1 MIIGFIGEKLKSKR
15 FENFY
20 SILVV
25 IISLFLGLFAVE
37 CTYKIFF
44 MDKSFYKWGDRYML
58 FGQDGGGTV
67 FKNVGEI
74 FTYNPNATIKS
85 STYYNIK
92 NEWVMEYEYLI
103 HTNNLGLV
111 QSNDVRG
118 DVSSILL
125 LGDSYTEG
133 QGSAPWFEILNK
145 KLKSDGQQY
154 VNGGLL
160 ATGPSQ
166 WLRLHNE
173 LSKKIKIK
181 KIVVIGISPDYSRI
195 VFNFPQ
201 KTLTCIEF
209 SSSCD
214 GDEDFYG
221 LPSRGQENIY
231 LEYLKSY
238 RANYYEHHQK
248 LLNARKSTKQRLVE
262 LMPASFLIYS
272 AFKDLI
278 GIPPTTDDHVASNAD
293 AMRDLIGA
301 YGDNFLFIHLPSKA
315 EVFAGQITPLGKKM
329 KNDIQGFN
337 GYYVDGFS
345 TCNLKKEDFFKNDGH
360 PNERG
365 YLKISQ
371 CVEKAIN
378 LRWSI

>member
-1 MIIGFIGEKLKSKR
+1 MKSKR
-15 FENFY
+15 FENLY

-67 FKNVGEI
+67 FKNVGDI
-74 FTYNPNATIKS
+74 FTYSPNATIKS

-92 NEWVMEYEYLI
+92 NEWILEYEYLFR
-103 HTNNLGLV
+103 TNNLGLV

-118 DVSSILL
+118 DVPSILL

-133 QGSAPWFEILNK
+133 QGSPPWFELLNK
-145 KLKSDGQQY
+145 NLKSDGQQY

-166 WLRLHNE
+166 WLGLHNE

-181 KIVVIGISPDYSRI
+181 KIVAIGISPDYSRV

-201 KTLTCIEF
+201 KTLSCIEF
-209 SSSCD
+209 PLSCD

-221 LPSRGQENIY
+221 LPSKGQEKIY
-231 LEYLKSY
+231 LEKLKSY
-238 RANYYEHHQK
+238 RKNHYEDFQK
-248 LLNARKSTKQRLVE
+248 LINARKSLKQRLVE
-262 LMPASFLIYS
+262 FMPASFLIYS
-272 AFKDLI
+272 AFKDSI
-278 GIPPTTDDHVASNAD
+278 GILPITDNHVRSNAN
-293 AMRDLIGA
+293 AIRDLIGT

-315 EVFAGQITPLGKKM
+315 EIFSGQITPLGKKM
-329 KNDIQGFN
+329 KRDIQDFN

-345 TCNLKKEDFFKNDGH
+345 MCKLNKEDFFKNDGH
-360 PNERG
+360 PNEGG

-378 LRWSI
+378 LRWNPSRAGG